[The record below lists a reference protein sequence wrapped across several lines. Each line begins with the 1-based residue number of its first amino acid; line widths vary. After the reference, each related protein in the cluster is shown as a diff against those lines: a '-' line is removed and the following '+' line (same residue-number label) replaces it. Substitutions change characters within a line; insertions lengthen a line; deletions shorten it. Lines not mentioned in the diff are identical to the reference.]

1 MYLSSLIVLEFSCN
15 FDIMGGGECNV
26 HLQISAKMFL
36 MKVKLNPVF
45 LFLFSYVEV
54 CAYRVDIID
63 EGPWMAVLVLEM

>member
-1 MYLSSLIVLEFSCN
+1 
-15 FDIMGGGECNV
+15 MGGGECNV